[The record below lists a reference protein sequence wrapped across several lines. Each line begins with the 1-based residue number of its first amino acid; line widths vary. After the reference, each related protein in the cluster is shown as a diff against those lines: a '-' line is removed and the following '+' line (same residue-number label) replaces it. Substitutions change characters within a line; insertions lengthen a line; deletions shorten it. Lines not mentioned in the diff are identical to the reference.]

1 MRWLTAFVLLLL
13 PGSIEGGQQ
22 TAAVA
27 KKQAAAVVE
36 ITTKDQSGKLLA
48 GGSGFLVRSDGVFV
62 TNEHVIDGAASASV
76 ELSNGDVFDDVVLLD
91 SDKRRDL
98 AILKVKALNTP
109 VSKLGDSD
117 LLEVGQHVIA
127 IGNPEGLTR
136 SVSDGIV
143 SAIRQGDGFKMIQTT
158 APISH
163 GSSGGPLLNDS
174 GDVIAVTFGALDGQ
188 NLNLAVPVNYIKPML
203 LDLDRRTQQTLA
215 TFNAGHLKSAPAE
228 NSAPPKTTETASSTA
243 PPPAP
248 TADAKITKP
257 IGAYLEPLLGKW
269 SPTDAESV
277 LGHPTTHRFA
287 YDQNKTADGDIYSY
301 DDPTR
306 WARQIE
312 LNFDGKTNRLRAVYL
327 YPSGRITWTDCKKM
341 YGDNVQK
348 VRGEN
353 GTKIYAYRD
362 RALSVL
368 LDKNDVVIN
377 FGLFSASIAA
387 K

>member
-1 MRWLTAFVLLLL
+1 MYWLTAFVLLFL
-13 PGSIEGGQQ
+13 PGITEPGQQ

-27 KKQAAAVVE
+27 KKQAAAVVD
-36 ITTKDQSGKLLA
+36 ITTKDQSGKPLA

-76 ELSNGDVFDDVVLLD
+76 ELSNGDVFDEVVLLD

-127 IGNPEGLTR
+127 IGNPEGLSR

-143 SAIRQGDGFKMIQTT
+143 SAIRQGDGFKMVQTT

-188 NLNLAVPVNYIKPML
+188 NLNLAVPINYVKPML
-203 LDLDRRTQQTLA
+203 LDLDRRSQQTLA
-215 TFNAGHLKSAPAE
+215 AFNAGHLKSAAAE
-228 NSAPPKTTETASSTA
+228 NSPPAKAAETSSA
-243 PPPAP
+243 PPPTAP
-248 TADAKITKP
+248 KAETKITKP
-257 IGAYLEPLLGKW
+257 IGEYLDEMLGKW
-269 SPTDAESV
+269 SAADAEAT

-287 YDQNKTADGDIYSY
+287 YDQNKTVDGDIFAYE
-301 DDPTR
+301 DPTR
-306 WARQIE
+306 WAREIE
-312 LNFDGKTNRLRAVYL
+312 LNFDGKTNRLRAIYL
-327 YPSGRITWTDCKKM
+327 YPGTRITWEDCKKM

-348 VRGEN
+348 TRGLN
-353 GTKIYAYRD
+353 GTKFYVYKD
-362 RALSVL
+362 RRLTVF

-377 FGLFSASIAA
+377 FGLVPQTAVL